1 MAGFQVTARRQ
12 VDDTILMVPTY
23 RKLDTKELIH
33 RVVKPLD
40 DDISLVVWWPERL
53 DPALEDLT
61 IVFMPAGYGMDLIIA
76 WDNVKA
82 ILPVKL

>member
-40 DDISLVVWWPERL
+40 DEITLVVWWPERL
-53 DPALEDLT
+53 DPALEERYSAQYARELADRLGIRDT
-61 IVFMPAGYGMDLIIA
+61 ALQ
-76 WDNVKA
+76 
-82 ILPVKL
+82 